1 MPVRER
7 PHRRKPHIDRK
18 FDERLIARLKTD
30 ARFVATEIEGHWIVN
45 YNSNVH
51 PEELQKRQRRQHYRK
66 EAEQQQIDSRE
77 PQGIH

>member
-1 MPVRER
+1 MAQVREQ

-18 FDERLIARLKTD
+18 FNEKLIARLKTD
-30 ARFVATEIEGHWIVN
+30 ARATEIGGPWIVN

>member
-1 MPVRER
+1 MAQVREQ
-7 PHRRKPHIDRK
+7 PQGKKPPANRK
-18 FDERLIARLKTD
+18 FNERLIACLKTD
-30 ARFVATEIEGHWIVN
+30 ARATEIEGHWIVN

-51 PEELQKRQRRQHYRK
+51 PEELQKRHRRQHYRK

>member
-1 MPVRER
+1 MVPVREQ
-7 PHRRKPHIDRK
+7 PHRRKPHIDRTFNEK
-18 FDERLIARLKTD
+18 LIARLKAD
-30 ARFVATEIEGHWIVN
+30 ARATEIEGPWIVN